1 MARTT
6 KVGTGA
12 QPPRKP
18 DDTPTVEGVQHV
30 HFDDD
35 GNPAEDHL
43 HRGGDRRHVHLADGK
58 VEFAD
63 GHTDQLPRASDPPL
77 PEGFGSDQFGT
88 DPATGTYHAPPDPAP
103 GSHHADMLN
112 GEAEAKAAAH
122 RAKIAGAVTPAEV
135 KEMEAIRD
143 RHPDI
148 LPEGYQPRPNV
159 LAGPP
164 GSRLADVSS
173 FSSTL
178 TLFGVP
184 VELQDELTW
193 AQIAKHA
200 LDSMIEEVLRT
211 RQPSDPALVAA
222 AFDAILHVAKSRGVA

>member
-6 KVGTGA
+6 KAGAGA
-12 QPPRKP
+12 QPPHKP
-18 DDTPTVEGVQHV
+18 DDTPTVEGVQHA
-30 HFDDD
+30 HYDDD
-35 GNPAEDHL
+35 GNIAEDHL
-43 HRGGDRRHVHLADGK
+43 HRLGHMRHLHLEDGK

-63 GHTDQLPRASDPPL
+63 GRPAEIIAATSDPPL
-77 PEGFGSDQFGT
+77 P
-88 DPATGTYHAPPDPAP
+88 DPSP

-112 GEAEAKAAAH
+112 GESEAKDEAR
-122 RAKIAGAVTPAEV
+122 RAKIAGAVTSAEIA
-135 KEMEAIRD
+135 EMEDIRTS
-143 RHPDI
+143 HPDI

-222 AFDAILHVAKSRGVA
+222 AFDAVLHVAKARGVA

>member
-1 MARTT
+1 MARTS
-6 KVGTGA
+6 KVGAEAVRCTATQGA
-12 QPPRKP
+12 QQCVSATHGEFQNHRWGKRG
-18 DDTPTVEGVQHV
+18 EGSQW
-30 HFDDD
+30 
-35 GNPAEDHL
+35 N
-43 HRGGDRRHVHLADGK
+43 ADGTPK
-58 VEFAD
+58 TQPGPAD
-63 GHTDQLPRASDPPL
+63 STDEIP
-77 PEGFGSDQFGT
+77 T
-88 DPATGTYHAPPDPAP
+88 NDPAP

-112 GEAEAKAAAH
+112 GAAEAKDAERRAEIAA
-122 RAKIAGAVTPAEV
+122 AVTPAEIA
-135 KEMEAIRD
+135 EMEEIRTS
-143 RHPDI
+143 HPDI

-222 AFDAILHVAKSRGVA
+222 AFDAILHVAKARGVA